1 MEIMRSFLTIPQQTT
16 LPAIPRLVQAWNE
29 LQSVVPLS
37 AIHNEQQ
44 YDRALNLLHKL
55 LDLVGDDE
63 SHPLYE
69 LLDTL
74 GTLIHA
80 YEETY
85 YPAPTV
91 TSVDVLRYLCEEHQ
105 LMPKD
110 LPELGP
116 PTLVFELLAGKRELS
131 VENIRALSQRFDLS
145 PATFF

>member
-1 MEIMRSFLTIPQQTT
+1 MHVISRKALREFT
-16 LPAIPRLVQAWNE
+16 LRHPDSKTALD
-29 LQSVVPLS
+29 
-37 AIHNEQQ
+37 NEQQ

-63 SHPLYE
+63 SHPLYD

-80 YEETY
+80 YEEIH

-91 TSVDVLRYLCEEHQ
+91 TGVDVLRYLCSEHE
-105 LMPKD
+105 LTPKD

-116 PTLVFELLAGKRELS
+116 PNVVFELLAGKSDLT

>member
-1 MEIMRSFLTIPQQTT
+1 MRSTLTMPQQTARATLTIPS
-16 LPAIPRLVQAWNE
+16 LVQAWNG
-29 LQSVVPLS
+29 LQSLVPLS

-44 YDRALNLLHKL
+44 YDRALNILHKL

-80 YEETY
+80 YEETH
-85 YPAPTV
+85 YPASDV
-91 TSVDVLRYLCEEHQ
+91 TGVDVLRYLCSEHQ
-105 LMPKD
+105 LAPED
-110 LPELGP
+110 LPELGSP
-116 PTLVFELLAGKRELS
+116 LLVSELLAGKRELS
-131 VENIRALSQRFDLS
+131 VEHIRALSQRFELS

>member
-1 MEIMRSFLTIPQQTT
+1 MRTTFAIPQKTIPPTIR
-16 LPAIPRLVQAWNE
+16 IPQLVQAWNG
-29 LQSVVPLS
+29 LQTIVPLS
-37 AIHNEQQ
+37 AIHNELQ
-44 YDRALNLLHKL
+44 YDRALNTLHKL

-80 YEETY
+80 YEKIH

-91 TSVDVLRYLCEEHQ
+91 TGVDVLRYLCEEHE
-105 LMPKD
+105 LSPKD
-110 LPELGP
+110 LPELGT
-116 PTLVFELLAGKRELS
+116 PTVVSDLLESKRELS
-131 VENIRALSQRFDLS
+131 VDNIRALSQRFDLS